1 VPPTPPTPPSQ
12 IVITHATEAAV
23 GDIVQL
29 MNDSPFDKD
38 KLLLGKTFVKQHQVL
53 TSQAIRMAKTITFEE
68 SRLEFLL
75 YAFDYCADQQN
86 YYQAVEALTF
96 SSSRNKLLEAINR

>member
-1 VPPTPPTPPSQ
+1 
-12 IVITHATEAAV
+12 
-23 GDIVQL
+23 

-53 TSQAIRMAKTITFEE
+53 TSQAIQMARTITFEE
-68 SRLEFLL
+68 SRLDFLL

-86 YYQAVEALTF
+86 YYQVVETLTF
-96 SSSRNKLLEAINR
+96 SSNRNKLLEAINR